1 MLIQTQPK
9 RSARETRNA
18 QHAQYAQ
25 HAQHAQHAQYALANL
40 TLARARERGRER
52 ATAASPGTDIEGRR
66 VAAPASRD
74 GRDPNDS
81 DDGAD
86 GPAALP
92 AGDLRRFMGPLRHQ
106 APERML
112 GLQACVRVRACVCV
126 CVCVRACVCGCV
138 GGWADGWMG
147 VFGCVCET
155 CAFAL
160 RVRVR
165 VGVSV
170 GVGVTLS
177 PSHSVYLSH

>member
-1 MLIQTQPK
+1 MFGAAPK
-9 RSARETRNA
+9 RLRPPETRSGP
-18 QHAQYAQ
+18 
-25 HAQHAQHAQYALANL
+25 
-40 TLARARERGRER
+40 RPRDR
-52 ATAASPGTDIEGRR
+52 ASPGTDIEGRR

-112 GLQACVRVRACVCV
+112 GLQACVRVR
-126 CVCVRACVCGCV
+126 
-138 GGWADGWMG
+138 
-147 VFGCVCET
+147 
-155 CAFAL
+155 
-160 RVRVR
+160 